1 MAETPNI
8 PQVETG
14 AAASGDGAR
23 IWTIRDMLQWCEG
36 YLRRHSDP
44 DPRGSAQ
51 WLVEHAVGL
60 SKIELYLDMERAL
73 NASELDFLRDTV
85 RRRAKGEPLQ
95 YLTGTAPFR
104 FITVEVRPGVLI
116 PRPETEVLVSE
127 LLDMLPKR
135 QRRIAL
141 DSHTDD
147 EMEEL
152 LAACAEKLQAA
163 SDAAEPAANRAAET
177 AEGEGANDG
186 APASEPEAQESL
198 LQVLEIGTGSGCIAC
213 SIATERPDIQVTA
226 TDISPIAVDLARSN
240 AQRLGV
246 ADRVSVIECDLGD
259 GIVPE
264 ALGTFDA
271 LISNP
276 PYIPTAVYEGLD
288 VEVHDYEPKLA
299 LDGGPDGLDFY
310 RRLLPFALRALK
322 AGGAFAVELHEDCL
336 DAAKELTEQAGFV
349 HVGIVQDLN
358 GKPRVIKARKPAVEA
373 VPPYGAAQESKE

>member
-1 MAETPNI
+1 MAETTNAT
-8 PQVETG
+8 QSVSG
-14 AAASGDGAR
+14 AASSGGAR
-23 IWTIRDMLQWCEG
+23 VWTIRAMLQWCEG
-36 YLRRHSDP
+36 YLRKHGDP

-51 WLVEHAVGL
+51 WLVEHATGL
-60 SKIELYLDMERAL
+60 SKIELYLDMDRAL
-73 NASELDFLRDTV
+73 NASELDFLRDAV

-95 YLTGTAPFR
+95 YVTGTAPFR

-141 DSHTDD
+141 DSHTED
-147 EMEEL
+147 ELEQL
-152 LAACAEKLQAA
+152 LAARAEKLKAA
-163 SDAAEPAANRAAET
+163 SDT
-177 AEGEGANDG
+177 AEDASDQPESATEDSAS
-186 APASEPEAQESL
+186 APADDEEAGESL

-213 SIATERPDIQVTA
+213 SIATERPDVQVTA

-271 LISNP
+271 LVSNP
-276 PYIPTAVYEGLD
+276 PYIPTAVYEGLQP
-288 VEVHDYEPKLA
+288 EVHDYEPKLA

-310 RRLLPFALRALK
+310 RRLVPFALRALK
-322 AGGAFAVELHEDCL
+322 AGGAFAVELHEVCL

-349 HVGIVQDLN
+349 QVAIVRDLN